1 MLFEKYLLLRDVRC
15 LCYRISLVTSDNHT
29 AVTSDNHTAWIK
41 SKLFS
46 YQALNN
52 NHNGLRLKVW
62 ALTENLWQEV

>member
-29 AVTSDNHTAWIK
+29 AWIK
-41 SKLFS
+41 PKLFS